1 MKSRFILEIDNLA
14 SIEAN
19 LEFLDKCE
27 KQIKQKRKDLKEMQA
42 KSKIKTNQLDLEEEN
57 LK

>member
-1 MKSRFILEIDNLA
+1 MRSRFILELDMTA

-19 LEFLDKCE
+19 MEFLDKCE
-27 KQIKQKRKDLKEMQA
+27 KQIKEKRKHLKELSKP
-42 KSKIKTNQLDLEEEN
+42 KSKNQLDLEEES

>member
-1 MKSRFILEIDNLA
+1 MKSRFILELDMLA
-14 SIEAN
+14 SVEAN

-27 KQIKQKRKDLKEMQA
+27 RQIKEKRKKLKEMDKP
-42 KSKIKTNQLDLEEEN
+42 KSKNQLDLEEES

>member
-1 MKSRFILEIDNLA
+1 MKSRFILELDHLA

-27 KQIKQKRKDLKEMQA
+27 KQIKQKRKDLKEM
-42 KSKIKTNQLDLEEEN
+42 SKPIVKNQLDLEEES

>member
-19 LEFLDKCE
+19 MEFLDKCE
-27 KQIKQKRKDLKEMQA
+27 KQIKLKRKNLKEMA
-42 KSKIKTNQLDLEEEN
+42 KPKPKNQLDLEEES